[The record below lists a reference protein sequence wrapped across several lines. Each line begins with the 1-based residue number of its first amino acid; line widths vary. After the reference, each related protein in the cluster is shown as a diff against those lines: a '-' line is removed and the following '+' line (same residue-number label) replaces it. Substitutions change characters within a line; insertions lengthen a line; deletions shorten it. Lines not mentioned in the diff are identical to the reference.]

1 MCESCGCSGDGQ
13 TSFRQPG
20 KNKDDHQHKHDHA
33 HENNEHKHSHNHE
46 HHGHSHHHDHKHP
59 HDHGHT
65 HNEHLHPHKQEYT
78 DHDSHKHTISLESE
92 ILGQNKILAERNRGY
107 FEAKGIRTLNLVSSP
122 GSGKT
127 SLLERTIREM
137 KSNLNIYVIEGD
149 QQTMND
155 AERIKAAGA
164 PVLQI
169 NTGNGCHLDA
179 DMISKAIKQLDVKEN
194 SLLIIENVG
203 NLVCPALFDLGESAR
218 VVVISVT
225 EGEDKPLKYPN
236 MFATSQLCIINK
248 TDLLPYL
255 DFNIAKAKE
264 YALRINHH
272 LQFIELSVRTGD
284 GMNAWYQWLEAKS

>member
-122 GSGKT
+122 CSGKT